1 MDSLDF
7 TKPLSVIPNFDESEE
22 AFQSAFNKLFTSGG
36 NVLTVNG
43 SILLINGAALAL
55 SYTPSDIQK
64 SLDDLIDYGCPHL
77 GSPEVIERFSKQD
90 GLAALRRPDTGDTLM
105 RIIYA
110 SWSSLPSRRGLGFL
124 EFVMDMLW
132 PNLWTINKLFH
143 SVEYAAGYPR
153 FLSYTDDETTFP
165 TSRIRITFDE
175 SLPIGEMSELAPVL
189 RRLVPAN
196 VVPSIAIIDDTE
208 FTLPIGDSA
217 VAMASYRV
225 IDYSPFA

>member
-1 MDSLDF
+1 MDYLDF
-7 TKPLSVIPNFDESEE
+7 SLPLSVIPNFDETEE
-22 AFQSAFNKLFTSGG
+22 AFQKAFDSVFKGNISALA
-36 NVLTVNG
+36 VNG
-43 SILLINGAALAL
+43 KILLINGKALVVGGTKSEL
-55 SYTPSDIQK
+55 QK
-64 SLDDLIDYGCPHL
+64 SLEDLINYGCPHL

-124 EFVMDMLW
+124 EFVLNMLW
-132 PNLWTINKLFH
+132 PNLWTINRLFH
-143 SVEYAAGYPR
+143 SVRYIDNYPR
-153 FLSYTDDETTFP
+153 FVTYVDDETTFP
-165 TSRIRITFDE
+165 TSRIRVSFSR
-175 SLPIGEMSELAPVL
+175 SLPTAEISELAPVL

-196 VVPSIAIIDDTE
+196 VVPSIAIEDTE
-208 FTLPIGDSA
+208 FTLPIGKSA

>member
-7 TKPLSVIPNFDESEE
+7 TKPLSVIPNFDETEE
-22 AFQSAFNKLFTSGG
+22 AFQFAFNEIFNG
-36 NVLTVNG
+36 NISALSVNG
-43 SILLINGAALAL
+43 KVLLINGMALVVGGAQ
-55 SYTPSDIQK
+55 SEIQK
-64 SLDDLIDYGCPHL
+64 SLEDLINYGSPHL
-77 GSPEVIERFSKQD
+77 GSPAVIERFSKQD
-90 GLAALRRPDTGDTLM
+90 GLAALRRPETGDTLM
-105 RIIYA
+105 RVIYT
-110 SWSSLPSRRGLGFL
+110 SWASLPSRRGLGFL
-124 EFVMDMLW
+124 EFVLNMLW
-132 PNLWTINKLFH
+132 PNLWTINRLFH

-175 SLPIGEMSELAPVL
+175 SLPIAEMSELAPVL

-208 FTLPIGDSA
+208 FTLPIGEGA